1 MATSGFTD
9 QRQAEAELDGVVLP
23 EHAPVEPTHAD
34 AAIVPNNRV
43 GSQAR
48 PARSGAIAAD
58 SGDSTLRDIGRHVEV
73 DMPVLRAWLADLE
86 HDRATRDEMIA
97 AMVGDGHAYDAD
109 EDSTIQ
115 QRLAMLAANSA
126 NAGELSRSDSLT
138 SAVRRTSGRA
148 GQRAEA
154 THGPTVDSR
163 WTQRDDATGELVGY
177 VELVIRGAGP
187 LDIIAYLMDLN
198 GRHWRSRLD
207 PEVDVRDELREV
219 RSLHH
224 IVGFY
229 EGKAAP
235 FKNRTFLYTMM
246 WKHLSDA
253 RFVWC
258 LSPIADHPTL
268 TPSDERNAVRA
279 EAARVRLT
287 VIAQNVTRVEYAC
300 TLDLKGS
307 CPAWLADKVALPG
320 LMHECAR
327 PAVAI
332 PRC

>member
-1 MATSGFTD
+1 MTATLGFTD

-23 EHAPVEPTHAD
+23 EHALVEPTHAD

-48 PARSGAIAAD
+48 PARGGAIAAD

-86 HDRATRDEMIA
+86 HDRATRDEMVA
-97 AMVGDGHAYDAD
+97 AMAGDGHAYDAE
-109 EDSTIQ
+109 EDSMIQ

-126 NAGELSRSDSLT
+126 HAGELSRSDSLT

-154 THGPTVDSR
+154 KHGPTVDSR
-163 WTQRDDATGELVGY
+163 WTKRDDATGELVGY
-177 VELVIRGAGP
+177 VELVIRGAEP

-207 PEVDVRDELREV
+207 PEVDVRAELREV

-235 FKNRTFLYTMM
+235 LKNRTFLSTLM

-253 RFVWC
+253 QFVWC
-258 LSPIADHPTL
+258 LSPIADHPTI
-268 TPSDERNAVRA
+268 TPSDEGDAVRA
-279 EAARVRLT
+279 EAARVLRLT

-300 TLDLKGS
+300 KLDLKGS
-307 CPAWLADKVALPG
+307 CPAWLTHKVALPG
-320 LMHECAR
+320 LMHE
-327 PAVAI
+327 
-332 PRC
+332 

>member
-1 MATSGFTD
+1 M
-9 QRQAEAELDGVVLP
+9 V
-23 EHAPVEPTHAD
+23 AD
-34 AAIVPNNRV
+34 
-43 GSQAR
+43 
-48 PARSGAIAAD
+48 
-58 SGDSTLRDIGRHVEV
+58 RHVYS
-73 DMPVLRAWLADLE
+73 
-86 HDRATRDEMIA
+86 DE
-97 AMVGDGHAYDAD
+97 

-115 QRLAMLAANSA
+115 RGLAMLEADSA
-126 NAGELSRSDSLT
+126 RVGK
-138 SAVRRTSGRA
+138 VR
-148 GQRAEA
+148 QLK
-154 THGPTVDSR
+154 HGPTIDSS
-163 WTQRDDATGELVGY
+163 WTKLDNRSGLLVGNT
-177 VELVIRGAGP
+177 ECVIRGTGP

-198 GRHWRSRLD
+198 GRHFRSTLD
-207 PEVDVRDELREV
+207 PETDVRDDLREI
-219 RSLHH
+219 RNSHH
-224 IVGFY
+224 IVEFY

-235 FKNRTFLYTMM
+235 FQNRTFLSTLM
-246 WKHLSDA
+246 WKQLSDA

-268 TPSDERNAVRA
+268 TPRDERDAVRA
-279 EAARVRLT
+279 EAARVLRLT

>member
-1 MATSGFTD
+1 
-9 QRQAEAELDGVVLP
+9 
-23 EHAPVEPTHAD
+23 
-34 AAIVPNNRV
+34 
-43 GSQAR
+43 
-48 PARSGAIAAD
+48 
-58 SGDSTLRDIGRHVEV
+58 
-73 DMPVLRAWLADLE
+73 MPVLRAWLADLE

-97 AMVGDGHAYDAD
+97 AMVGDGHAYDEE

-126 NAGELSRSDSLT
+126 HAGELSRSDSLT
-138 SAVRRTSGRA
+138 SVVRRTSGRA

-187 LDIIAYLMDLN
+187 LDIIAYLMDIN

-219 RSLHH
+219 RKLHH
-224 IVGFY
+224 IVEFY
-229 EGKAAP
+229 ECKAAP
-235 FKNRTFLYTMM
+235 FQNRTFLSTLM
-246 WKHLSDA
+246 WKQLSA
-253 RFVWC
+253 AQFVWC
-258 LSPIADHPTL
+258 LSPTADHPTVA
-268 TPSDERNAVRA
+268 PSDERDAVRA
-279 EAARVRLT
+279 EGARVLRLT

-300 TLDLKGS
+300 ALDLKGS
-307 CPAWLADKVALPG
+307 FPAWLTDKVALPG

-327 PAVAI
+327 PAVAT